1 MNVLIKT
8 IVGMAFFIFVMQNV
22 SAQTGA
28 DSLSIYKSINLNEV
42 SVKGNRPI
50 IKDEGSLRTVQVKGT
65 MLAEMGSLNDV
76 LRATPGLIM
85 KGEKQFEVIGKGTPK
100 YYIDGKEVTKQDV
113 LSTIRSNNIAKIE
126 IESEPS
132 AKYPVGTEAVIN
144 VVTIKP
150 IKDMISLNLGSQ

>member
-8 IVGMAFFIFVMQNV
+8 IVGMVFFIFVMQNV

-65 MLAEMGSLNDV
+65 MLAEMGSLKDV
-76 LRATPGLIM
+76 LQATPGLIM
-85 KGEKQFEVIGKGTPK
+85 KGEKQFEVI
-100 YYIDGKEVTKQDV
+100 
-113 LSTIRSNNIAKIE
+113 
-126 IESEPS
+126 
-132 AKYPVGTEAVIN
+132 
-144 VVTIKP
+144 
-150 IKDMISLNLGSQ
+150 